1 MSYDPRCRELAEVF
15 LADQPEDAQNEEN
28 LDALAQ
34 AIQDAIE
41 AYLTDLEV
49 ARGRT
54 W

>member
-1 MSYDPRCRELAEVF
+1 MYDPRCAELAEIF
-15 LADQPEDAQNEEN
+15 LNDQPEDARNEEN

-41 AYLTDLEV
+41 AYLDDLAA
-49 ARGRT
+49 ARKAT